1 MKHPKTT
8 IKRAIGARM
17 SLALCLSGSLVPTI
31 WATPAQAATGKPVL
45 TMGLTNYTATL
56 NPAIS
61 GGGDQS
67 MPIDLAYASLPH
79 INPDGTISPA
89 LATSWRYV
97 GTGNTTFELT
107 LRHDARFSDGTPLTA
122 SAVKAYFGY
131 LLSATS
137 ELMPICAQVRS
148 YH

>member
-8 IKRAIGARM
+8 IKRAIGAGM
-17 SLALCLSGSLVPTI
+17 SLALCLSGGLVPTI

-67 MPIDLAYASLPH
+67 MPIDLAYASLTH
-79 INPDGTISPA
+79 INPDGTHKP
-89 LATSWRYV
+89 RVGYV
-97 GTGNTTFELT
+97 MAVRGHGE
-107 LRHDARFSDGTPLTA
+107 HD
-122 SAVKAYFGY
+122 
-131 LLSATS
+131 
-137 ELMPICAQVRS
+137 VRA
-148 YH
+148 HVAP

>member
-1 MKHPKTT
+1 
-8 IKRAIGARM
+8 
-17 SLALCLSGSLVPTI
+17 
-31 WATPAQAATGKPVL
+31 
-45 TMGLTNYTATL
+45 MGLTNYTATL

-97 GTGNTTFELT
+97 GTGNTTFEPT

-131 LLSATS
+131 LLSAILVTS
-137 ELMPICAQVRS
+137 C
-148 YH
+148 HH

>member
-1 MKHPKTT
+1 
-8 IKRAIGARM
+8 
-17 SLALCLSGSLVPTI
+17 
-31 WATPAQAATGKPVL
+31 
-45 TMGLTNYTATL
+45 MGLTNYTATL

-131 LLSATS
+131 LLTATS

>member
-8 IKRAIGARM
+8 IKRAIGARDV
-17 SLALCLSGSLVPTI
+17 SCALPQRQSRPHDLGHP
-31 WATPAQAATGKPVL
+31 QAATGRPVL

-61 GGGDQS
+61 GWATSPCLSTSD
-67 MPIDLAYASLPH
+67 ASLPH

-97 GTGNTTFELT
+97 GTGNTTFES
-107 LRHDARFSDGTPLTA
+107 RCAMTPVSPT
-122 SAVKAYFGY
+122 GR
-131 LLSATS
+131 
-137 ELMPICAQVRS
+137 P
-148 YH
+148 